1 MNKLTDRAYGAVR
14 ALSING
20 PRPREGTRRCSPT
33 TTRWTPRLRFG
44 ERTCGGRS
52 NSSSRRPVRRRAQGS
67 RGRPASQRRP
77 RRPRRGT
84 HRAPAHRGGRAGG
97 EHGGKRA
104 TTLSIDA
111 EHHLI
116 LVLVVQPTSAYLAL
130 VALDG
135 SEVARR
141 SVSYTT
147 QTRDRVLD
155 ETVAEVVAAYGAR
168 LLAVGV
174 QVPGTTDGRTVL
186 ESVQLEWHEVPLAE
200 RFETIAGVPV
210 LLVND
215 VDAEAIAEAGLD
227 AAPSGYRLFI
237 HSGGGIGAA
246 VTLDGELAPGPR
258 DRAGRS
264 GMCRWCSARP
274 RVRAAADAAAVWS
287 RRPRWDR
294 CWGGVLGRAG
304 RAGRPRPRLPCG
316 SDADRRRR
324 AGPGPCHQAHRGAAR
339 SDRGRHR
346 RSRDGARSSVPGACP
361 RRERLSA
368 RGTADVPIRY
378 ADPRVAP
385 SAGAAQAAL
394 TAVLG
399 VRWSPEQL
407 RAGGPAPEPA
417 PDLCRRMFRLHDP
430 GTFARPDPSGTLHA
444 RRGRAGVPD
453 GNPGWTGS
461 RVVYFTLPAVRP
473 PTRRFS
479 MSMNRMMTGRIAT
492 IETPNTYCQLVSY

>member
-1 MNKLTDRAYGAVR
+1 MFTHDDALDTQAAVR
-14 ALSING
+14 RANL
-20 PRPREGTRRCSPT
+20 
-33 TTRWTPRLRFG
+33 
-44 ERTCGGRS
+44 
-52 NSSSRRPVRRRAQGS
+52 RRALQLVFQASGS
-67 RGRPASQRRP
+67 Q
-77 RRPRRGT
+77 T
-84 HRAPAHRGGRAGG
+84 RAGIARATGLTAATASSLVAELIENRLIAEG
-97 EHGGKRA
+97 EQAVSTGGKRA

-135 SEVARR
+135 SEVERR
-141 SVSYTT
+141 SISYTM

-155 ETVAEVVAAYGAR
+155 ETVAEVVAATGSR

-200 RFETIAGVPV
+200 RFESIAGVPV

-258 DRAGRS
+258 DRAGEI
-264 GMCRWCSARP
+264 GHVQVVFGDAARP
-274 RVRAAADAAAVWS
+274 CRCGRRGCLESAAAMGPMLGEEFSDALDASAVRALVARADQTLI
-287 RRPRWDR
+287 D
-294 CWGGVLGRAG
+294 
-304 RAGRPRPRLPCG
+304 
-316 SDADRRRR
+316 
-324 AGPGPCHQAHRGAAR
+324 
-339 SDRGRHR
+339 
-346 RSRDGARSSVPGACP
+346 DGARALARAIKLIGALLDPIEVVIGGPATELGP
-361 RRERLSA
+361 RFLERVQAESGYPA

-385 SAGAAQAAL
+385 SAGPAQAAL

-407 RAGGPAPEPA
+407 RAGGP
-417 PDLCRRMFRLHDP
+417 
-430 GTFARPDPSGTLHA
+430 RP
-444 RRGRAGVPD
+444 
-453 GNPGWTGS
+453 
-461 RVVYFTLPAVRP
+461 
-473 PTRRFS
+473 
-479 MSMNRMMTGRIAT
+479 
-492 IETPNTYCQLVSY
+492 

>member
-1 MNKLTDRAYGAVR
+1 MFTHDDALDTQAAVR
-14 ALSING
+14 RANL
-20 PRPREGTRRCSPT
+20 
-33 TTRWTPRLRFG
+33 
-44 ERTCGGRS
+44 
-52 NSSSRRPVRRRAQGS
+52 RRALQLVFQASGS
-67 RGRPASQRRP
+67 Q
-77 RRPRRGT
+77 T
-84 HRAPAHRGGRAGG
+84 RAGIARATGLTAATASSLVAELIEHRLIAEG
-97 EHGGKRA
+97 EQAVSTGGKRA

-135 SEVARR
+135 SEVERR
-141 SVSYTT
+141 SISYTM

-155 ETVAEVVAAYGAR
+155 ETVAEVVAATGSR

-200 RFETIAGVPV
+200 RFESIAGVPV

-258 DRAGRS
+258 DRAGEI
-264 GMCRWCSARP
+264 GHVQVVFGDAARP
-274 RVRAAADAAAVWS
+274 CRCGRRGCLESAAAMGPMVGEEFSDALDASAVRALVARADQTLIDDGARALARAIKLIGALLDPIEVVIGGPATELGPRFLERVRAES
-287 RRPRWDR
+287 GYP
-294 CWGGVLGRAG
+294 
-304 RAGRPRPRLPCG
+304 
-316 SDADRRRR
+316 
-324 AGPGPCHQAHRGAAR
+324 
-339 SDRGRHR
+339 
-346 RSRDGARSSVPGACP
+346 
-361 RRERLSA
+361 A
-368 RGTADVPIRY
+368 RGTADIPIRY

-385 SAGAAQAAL
+385 SAGPAQAAL

-407 RAGGPAPEPA
+407 RAGGP
-417 PDLCRRMFRLHDP
+417 
-430 GTFARPDPSGTLHA
+430 RP
-444 RRGRAGVPD
+444 
-453 GNPGWTGS
+453 
-461 RVVYFTLPAVRP
+461 
-473 PTRRFS
+473 
-479 MSMNRMMTGRIAT
+479 
-492 IETPNTYCQLVSY
+492 

>member
-1 MNKLTDRAYGAVR
+1 MFTHDDALDTQAAVR
-14 ALSING
+14 RANL
-20 PRPREGTRRCSPT
+20 
-33 TTRWTPRLRFG
+33 
-44 ERTCGGRS
+44 
-52 NSSSRRPVRRRAQGS
+52 RRALQLVFQASGS
-67 RGRPASQRRP
+67 Q
-77 RRPRRGT
+77 T
-84 HRAPAHRGGRAGG
+84 RAGIARATGLTAATASSLVAELIEHRLIAEG
-97 EHGGKRA
+97 EQAVSTGGKRA

-200 RFETIAGVPV
+200 RFESIAGVPV

-258 DRAGRS
+258 DRAGEI
-264 GMCRWCSARP
+264 GHVQVVFGEAARP
-274 RVRAAADAAAVWS
+274 CRCGRRGCLESAAAMGPMLGEEFSDALDVPAVRTLVSRADQTLIDDGARALARAIKLIGALLDPIEVVIGGPATELGPRFLERVRAES
-287 RRPRWDR
+287 GYP
-294 CWGGVLGRAG
+294 
-304 RAGRPRPRLPCG
+304 
-316 SDADRRRR
+316 
-324 AGPGPCHQAHRGAAR
+324 
-339 SDRGRHR
+339 
-346 RSRDGARSSVPGACP
+346 
-361 RRERLSA
+361 A

-407 RAGGPAPEPA
+407 RAGGP
-417 PDLCRRMFRLHDP
+417 
-430 GTFARPDPSGTLHA
+430 RP
-444 RRGRAGVPD
+444 
-453 GNPGWTGS
+453 
-461 RVVYFTLPAVRP
+461 
-473 PTRRFS
+473 
-479 MSMNRMMTGRIAT
+479 
-492 IETPNTYCQLVSY
+492 

>member
-1 MNKLTDRAYGAVR
+1 MFTHDDALDTQAAVR
-14 ALSING
+14 RANL
-20 PRPREGTRRCSPT
+20 
-33 TTRWTPRLRFG
+33 
-44 ERTCGGRS
+44 
-52 NSSSRRPVRRRAQGS
+52 RRALQLVFQASGS
-67 RGRPASQRRP
+67 Q
-77 RRPRRGT
+77 T
-84 HRAPAHRGGRAGG
+84 RAGIARATGLTAATASSLVAELIENRLIAEG
-97 EHGGKRA
+97 EQAVSTGGKRA

-135 SEVARR
+135 SEVDRR
-141 SVSYTT
+141 SIAYTV

-155 ETVAEVVAAYGAR
+155 ETVAEVVATSGER

-200 RFETIAGVPV
+200 RFESIAGVPV

-227 AAPSGYRLFI
+227 VAPSGYRLFI

-258 DRAGRS
+258 DRAGEI
-264 GMCRWCSARP
+264 GHVQVVFGDAARP
-274 RVRAAADAAAVWS
+274 CRCGRRGCLESAAAMGPMLGEEFSDALDVPAVRALVARADQALIDDGARALARAIKLIGALLDPIEVVIGGPATELGPRFLERVRAES
-287 RRPRWDR
+287 GYP
-294 CWGGVLGRAG
+294 
-304 RAGRPRPRLPCG
+304 
-316 SDADRRRR
+316 
-324 AGPGPCHQAHRGAAR
+324 
-339 SDRGRHR
+339 
-346 RSRDGARSSVPGACP
+346 
-361 RRERLSA
+361 A

-399 VRWSPEQL
+399 VRWSPDQL
-407 RAGGPAPEPA
+407 RAGGP
-417 PDLCRRMFRLHDP
+417 
-430 GTFARPDPSGTLHA
+430 RP
-444 RRGRAGVPD
+444 
-453 GNPGWTGS
+453 
-461 RVVYFTLPAVRP
+461 
-473 PTRRFS
+473 
-479 MSMNRMMTGRIAT
+479 
-492 IETPNTYCQLVSY
+492 